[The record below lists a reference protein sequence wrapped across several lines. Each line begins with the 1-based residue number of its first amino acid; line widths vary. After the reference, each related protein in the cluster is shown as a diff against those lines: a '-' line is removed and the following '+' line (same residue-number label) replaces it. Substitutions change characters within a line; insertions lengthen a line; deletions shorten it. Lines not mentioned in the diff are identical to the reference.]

1 MSRPRKITDES
12 KLLIALMSSEQGMS
26 NKAIGESLKLSESAV
41 SKALKECFEEGRL
54 KLVFNRNGLTAKQLA
69 ALQATAEGAE
79 ELKRR
84 LARFAKDAS
93 AVVTEP
99 DVRIFDSGS
108 VAATPEGW
116 ASRLETFG
124 RAAAPYIWSLIAGS
138 RAVGTSWGETLA
150 EVVRA
155 LASRPGQPVK
165 HTVQFVPL
173 CGEMLE
179 GPPRKASASN
189 LAHQLDEIVN
199 GDLRHT
205 HSHWLA
211 GVPSRMPSPQ
221 PGVKDSLT
229 QAECAAVSKYIRRL
243 PGYRK
248 VFGPDSE
255 SAAGGERIPLI
266 ERLDMI
272 LTSCGPKER
281 PLGYGGVQD
290 LRSFGLS
297 LRDARKLVVGDLSG
311 ILLKNPKLDPRIPN
325 PADRINALWAGAKL
339 EHARECSRRALASGA
354 GGTVLCG
361 LGANKVDTVLEIVRL
376 GLAVRILVDVDLARQ
391 LRRKA

>member
-124 RAAAPYIWSLIAGS
+124 RAAAPYLWSLIAGS
-138 RAVGTSWGETLA
+138 RAVGTSWG
-150 EVVRA
+150 RDI
-155 LASRPGQPVK
+155 G
-165 HTVQFVPL
+165 
-173 CGEMLE
+173 G
-179 GPPRKASASN
+179 GGASAG
-189 LAHQLDEIVN
+189 I
-199 GDLRHT
+199 
-205 HSHWLA
+205 
-211 GVPSRMPSPQ
+211 
-221 PGVKDSLT
+221 
-229 QAECAAVSKYIRRL
+229 AAR
-243 PGYRK
+243 
-248 VFGPDSE
+248 
-255 SAAGGERIPLI
+255 AAGETYSAVRPFMRGDARRTAAKGERV
-266 ERLDMI
+266 E
-272 LTSCGPKER
+272 SGPSTR
-281 PLGYGGVQD
+281 
-290 LRSFGLS
+290 
-297 LRDARKLVVGDLSG
+297 
-311 ILLKNPKLDPRIPN
+311 
-325 PADRINALWAGAKL
+325 
-339 EHARECSRRALASGA
+339 
-354 GGTVLCG
+354 
-361 LGANKVDTVLEIVRL
+361 
-376 GLAVRILVDVDLARQ
+376 
-391 LRRKA
+391 